1 MNIREVIIP
10 LLISA
15 LIGYIT
21 NDIAIKML
29 FHPRKAYYIGKWRV
43 PFTPGLIPKE
53 KDRVAKSIGQ
63 VISTQLLNSEVVSET
78 LTSEEMVTKVRGRL
92 EGLVE
97 ENRYNEATVEDVLL
111 RISRQE
117 AIEEAIESLKQETT
131 ELLYKKLVNIK
142 FGENIARTALNKVKE
157 KAQNS
162 FFSLMSSLIDDE
174 IFDTMAAGVGE
185 LIDRMID
192 ENAEETIGR
201 VMDKEIDTI
210 KDTRI
215 CDLIAEYEEKIPG
228 WIDFLIEAYKTLV
241 SNNIKS
247 VLEGINLS
255 KIVEDR
261 VASFDVIQL
270 ENMIFGIMDRELKAI
285 VYLGALLGFLMGF
298 VNLFV

>member
-29 FHPRKAYYIGKWRV
+29 FHPRKAYYIGKWRI

-78 LTSEEMVTKVRGRL
+78 LISEEMTAKIRGRL
-92 EGLVE
+92 EEMVE

-117 AIEEAIESLKQETT
+117 AIEEAIESIKQETT

-174 IFDTMAAGVGE
+174 VFDTMAAGVGE

>member
-1 MNIREVIIP
+1 MSIQEIIIP

-29 FHPRKAYYIGKWRV
+29 FHPRKAYYIGKWRI

-78 LTSEEMVTKVRGRL
+78 LTSEEMTAKIRGRL
-92 EGLVE
+92 EEMVE
-97 ENRYNEATVEDVLL
+97 ENRYNEATVEEVLL

-117 AIEEAIESLKQETT
+117 AIEEAIESMKQETT

>member
-117 AIEEAIESLKQETT
+117 AIEEAIESIKQETT

-174 IFDTMAAGVGE
+174 VFDTMAAGVGE

>member
-29 FHPRKAYYIGKWRV
+29 FHPRKAYYIGKWRI

-78 LTSEEMVTKVRGRL
+78 LTSEEMTAKIRGRL
-92 EGLVE
+92 EEMVE

-117 AIEEAIESLKQETT
+117 AIEEAIESIKQETT

>member
-29 FHPRKAYYIGKWRV
+29 FHPRKAYYIGKWRI

-78 LTSEEMVTKVRGRL
+78 LTSEEMTAKIRGRL
-92 EGLVE
+92 EEMVE

-270 ENMIFGIMDRELKAI
+270 ENMIFGIMVRELKAI

>member
-29 FHPRKAYYIGKWRV
+29 FHPRKAYYIGKWRI

-174 IFDTMAAGVGE
+174 VFDTMAAGVGE

>member
-29 FHPRKAYYIGKWRV
+29 FHPRKAYYIGKWRI

-78 LTSEEMVTKVRGRL
+78 LISEEMTAKIRGRL
-92 EGLVE
+92 EEMVE
-97 ENRYNEATVEDVLL
+97 ENRYNEATVEEVLL

-117 AIEEAIESLKQETT
+117 AIEEAIESMKQETT

>member
-174 IFDTMAAGVGE
+174 VFDTMAAGVGE

>member
-1 MNIREVIIP
+1 MSIQEIIIP

-29 FHPRKAYYIGKWRV
+29 FHPRKAYYIGKWRI

-78 LTSEEMVTKVRGRL
+78 LTSEEMTAKIRGRL
-92 EGLVE
+92 EEMVE
-97 ENRYNEATVEDVLL
+97 ENRYNEATVEEVLL

-117 AIEEAIESLKQETT
+117 AIEEAIESMKQETT

-215 CDLIAEYEEKIPG
+215 CDLIAEDEEKIPG

>member
-29 FHPRKAYYIGKWRV
+29 FHPRKAYYIGKWRI

-78 LTSEEMVTKVRGRL
+78 LTSEEMTAKIRGRL
-92 EGLVE
+92 EEMVE

-142 FGENIARTALNKVKE
+142 FGENIAKTALNKVKE

>member
-1 MNIREVIIP
+1 M
-10 LLISA
+10 
-15 LIGYIT
+15 
-21 NDIAIKML
+21 
-29 FHPRKAYYIGKWRV
+29 
-43 PFTPGLIPKE
+43 
-53 KDRVAKSIGQ
+53 
-63 VISTQLLNSEVVSET
+63 
-78 LTSEEMVTKVRGRL
+78 
-92 EGLVE
+92 
-97 ENRYNEATVEDVLL
+97 EDVLL

>member
-29 FHPRKAYYIGKWRV
+29 FHPRKAYYIGKWRI

-78 LTSEEMVTKVRGRL
+78 LISEEMTAKIRGRL
-92 EGLVE
+92 EEMVE

-117 AIEEAIESLKQETT
+117 AIEEAIESMKQETT

>member
-29 FHPRKAYYIGKWRV
+29 FHPRKAYYIGKWRI

-78 LTSEEMVTKVRGRL
+78 LTSEEMTAKIRGRL
-92 EGLVE
+92 EEMVE

-117 AIEEAIESLKQETT
+117 AIEEAIESMKQETT

>member
-117 AIEEAIESLKQETT
+117 AIEEAIESMKQETT

>member
-29 FHPRKAYYIGKWRV
+29 FHPRKAYYIGKWRI

-78 LTSEEMVTKVRGRL
+78 LTSEEMTAKIRGRL
-92 EGLVE
+92 EEMVE
-97 ENRYNEATVEDVLL
+97 ENRYNEATVEEVLL

-117 AIEEAIESLKQETT
+117 AIEEAIESMKQETT

>member
-117 AIEEAIESLKQETT
+117 AIEEAIESIKQETT